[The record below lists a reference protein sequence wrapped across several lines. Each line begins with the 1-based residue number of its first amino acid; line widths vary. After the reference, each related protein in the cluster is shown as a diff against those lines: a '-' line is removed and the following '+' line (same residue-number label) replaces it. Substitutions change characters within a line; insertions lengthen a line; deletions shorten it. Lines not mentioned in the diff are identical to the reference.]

1 LSYGD
6 LPLPP
11 YAFSPSERKE
21 LSFLTLAVISAG
33 IIYVVVDAVMSQKP
47 LQDKIPVAALGCGF
61 ILLTFAL
68 VVFLSKIE
76 DRENQARMRTGTFMV
91 R

>member
-1 LSYGD
+1 MED

-11 YAFSPSERKE
+11 HAFSPSEQKE
-21 LSFLTLAVISAG
+21 LTFLPLIAVTAIV
-33 IIYVVVDAVMSQKP
+33 IYVTIDNLMSQKP
-47 LQDKIPVAALGCGF
+47 LQEKILIIILGCGF
-61 ILLTFAL
+61 VLLTFAL

-76 DRENQARMRTGTFMV
+76 DQENQARMRTGTFMV